1 MDFNEEELYEII
13 MKNVSKEVP
22 EKSKQTN
29 NTEEL
34 LALAKENNIELTAE
48 QAKHILA
55 QLNPKTI
62 EFSDEELSNVAGGAD
77 FAGGLDDRTPISGG
91 GCSS

>member
-1 MDFNEEELYEII
+1 MVFNDEERYEII
-13 MKNVSKEVP
+13 MKNVSKEVLA
-22 EKSKQTN
+22 KSKQASSA
-29 NTEEL
+29 EEL

-48 QAKHILA
+48 QARYIIA

-77 FAGGLDDRTPISGG
+77 FAGGADDRIPLSGG
-91 GCSS
+91 GCS

>member
-1 MDFNEEELYEII
+1 MDFKDEELYETI
-13 MKNVSKEVP
+13 MKNVSKEVLT
-22 EKSKQTN
+22 KSKQASSA
-29 NTEEL
+29 EEL

-62 EFSDEELSNVAGGAD
+62 EFSDEELSNVTGGAD
-77 FAGGLDDRTPISGG
+77 FAGGKDDKIPISGG
-91 GCSS
+91 GCS